1 MSKIQLKPLFEK
13 KNNDPLSLILKD
25 VFRDN
30 NYAMSF
36 LGALSI
42 GLGVSNVNSLKADE
56 SVEEIIVTATKKE
69 ENIQD
74 VPMSVQAIGS
84 AELDKKNIKTL

>member
-13 KNNDPLSLILKD
+13 KNNDPLSLLLKD

-42 GLGVSNVNSLKADE
+42 GLGVSC
-56 SVEEIIVTATKKE
+56 
-69 ENIQD
+69 
-74 VPMSVQAIGS
+74 
-84 AELDKKNIKTL
+84 